1 MKAIAAGNP
10 AVLTLAE
17 ADAELQRLAL
27 LKKNHLDEQYVARRS
42 VRDLPGRI
50 AAINDRIERLATDEA
65 TATDHAHD
73 PVSIGKHSLSR
84 EDLPAV
90 LGRRLES
97 LPRDVRDTTRMPI
110 GTYRGLAFGLVLHPS
125 FPPDV
130 YLEGATT
137 RTYGLSRE
145 HQGPRAVLNAVERI
159 AASYDSEIVRIRQDA
174 GIAQSQLRDYQE
186 RLGKLFAHEA
196 YLNELASLRD
206 ALKTALTGRDNE
218 AKPDGGPSTSE
229 LAAHIKAL
237 KAANTVE
244 SAAPRSDRKAV
255 AAEEPIAAR
264 IRRRQEESSAATDS
278 AATTPPEQAPQ
289 PATTSFAE
297 RIRREGEQKAEG
309 EGQSPP

>member
-50 AAINDRIERLATDEA
+50 AAINDRIERLPTDEA

-125 FPPDV
+125 FPPDA

-159 AASYDSEIVRIRQDA
+159 AASYDSEIVRIRQAA

-186 RLGKLFAHEA
+186 RLGKPFAHEA

-237 KAANTVE
+237 KGRKHG
-244 SAAPRSDRKAV
+244 RS
-255 AAEEPIAAR
+255 
-264 IRRRQEESSAATDS
+264 SG
-278 AATTPPEQAPQ
+278 
-289 PATTSFAE
+289 PA
-297 RIRREGEQKAEG
+297 
-309 EGQSPP
+309 